1 MDRKLVKAGLLVGAF
16 ASLAFFVDF
25 LANLTTIAGWAIGP
39 LSTIVEKKN
48 LKRIHSREDAHS
60 DDILSLIDDDSWS
73 EQKCSMI
80 LIDFDDIPSRIALI
94 EKDMIQRL
102 TKMGEGIQL
111 LDPDIDSYAECSL
124 LEFTL
129 ESIDTNITSSL
140 GNVSVGFYCT
150 LDYTY
155 KDDRPT
161 RIWEDKIYGA
171 GIDVESAYTNGVS
184 KIRSR
189 IQLK

>member
-39 LSTIVEKKN
+39 LSTIVEKEN
-48 LKRIHSREDAHS
+48 LKRIHSREDTPS
-60 DDILSLIDDDSWS
+60 NDILSLIDDANWS
-73 EQKCSMI
+73 EQKCIMI
-80 LIDFDDIPSRIALI
+80 LINFDAIPARIALI
-94 EKDMIQRL
+94 EKDIRQKL
-102 TKMGEGIQL
+102 TNKEERIQL
-111 LDPDIDSYAECSL
+111 LDSDIDSDTECSL

-129 ESIDTNITSSL
+129 ESVDTTIISSL
-140 GNVSVGFYCT
+140 GNISVGFYCT

-155 KDDRPT
+155 NDDKPT

-171 GIDVESAYTNGVS
+171 GIDAESAYINGVG

-189 IQLK
+189 IQM